1 MSGVSSFLWRL
12 VGVDLEEKRAT
23 EERFRRSLRDHEDVD
38 ANLDDILQNL
48 QKINKQAKKTID
60 LNKTLMPFKV
70 NGDTG
75 SGAETG

>member
-1 MSGVSSFLWRL
+1 MSAVSSFFWRL
-12 VGVDLEEKRAT
+12 VGVDVEEKRAT

-60 LNKTLMPFKV
+60 LNRTLLPFKV
-70 NGDTG
+70 NEDTG
-75 SGAETG
+75 SGVETG